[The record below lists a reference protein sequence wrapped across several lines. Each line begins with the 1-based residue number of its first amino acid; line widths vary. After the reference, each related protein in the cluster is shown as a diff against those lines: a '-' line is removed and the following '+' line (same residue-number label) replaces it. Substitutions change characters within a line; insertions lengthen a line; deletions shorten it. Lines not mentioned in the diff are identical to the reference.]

1 MKRLITI
8 IFAYLL
14 GTQVNAQRANAG
26 PNKMVY
32 LTKNNSTIIGGASSG
47 TFYSWKKIYDVQ
59 PAQAGYPL
67 DPATISSPGSAT
79 TKVTGLIQGVWYY
92 QLAVTTGR
100 ITKKDTV
107 VVRVDYDVPPA
118 NSTYLRSLQMANDTV
133 YKFINNRSNTKQLP
147 AGPAG
152 VNTSEGTY
160 IFDRSRSNGLMIDS
174 SRGKF
179 YSTIED
185 GYHWQNSTSYAR
197 AEGSFGSYYI
207 LDSNKTYCFEWK
219 GYFPQD
225 FSYMKQNQTVGGLM
239 QVHGNNSISPDFG
252 IALLYG
258 IDGSNY
264 SRGTPGV
271 RELYFTDTQGND
283 VGGFYRL
290 MYLDSMINKTHTVR
304 MYVREGKGYP
314 GQKAFLKVEIDGV
327 QMYYRNTGQVGNTF
341 QQDYPKFATV
351 YDYENAIV
359 NPDSLSRGRKFSM
372 VTESYKIYTIS
383 GGGQRSRKAHK

>member
-8 IFAYLL
+8 IFTYLL
-14 GTQVNAQRANAG
+14 ATQANAQTANAG
-26 PNKMVY
+26 PDKMVY
-32 LTKNNSTIIGGASSG
+32 LTKSNSTIIGASSSG
-47 TFYSWKKIYDVQ
+47 TSYLWKKIYDVQ

-67 DPATISSPGSAT
+67 DPAIITSPKSST

-100 ITKKDTV
+100 TTKKDTV
-107 VVRVDYDVPPA
+107 VVRVDYDAPPA
-118 NSTYLRSLQMANDTV
+118 NSTYLRSLQMTNDTV
-133 YKFINNRSNTKQLP
+133 YKFINNRSDTNQLP
-147 AGPAG
+147 TGPTG

-160 IFDRSRSNGLMIDS
+160 IFDRGRSNGLMIDS

-197 AEGSFGSYYI
+197 AEGSFGSHYT

-225 FSYMKQNQTVGGLM
+225 FSHMKQNQTVGGLM
-239 QVHGNNSISPDFG
+239 QVHGDNSISPDFG

-258 IDGSNY
+258 IDGGNS

-271 RELYFTDTQGND
+271 RGLYFTDTQGND

-290 MYLDSMINKTHTVR
+290 MCLDSMINKTHTVR
-304 MYVREGKGYP
+304 MYVREGKSYP
-314 GQKAFLKVEIDGV
+314 DHKAFLKVEVDGV
-327 QMYYRNTGQVGNTF
+327 QMY
-341 QQDYPKFATV
+341 
-351 YDYENAIV
+351 
-359 NPDSLSRGRKFSM
+359 
-372 VTESYKIYTIS
+372 
-383 GGGQRSRKAHK
+383 